1 MNELKRVNKTTSFLT
16 ITLTSF
22 LFGLMFVTMLMS
34 VNFDITQINWFDFGF
49 AVMNWIV
56 ARSIY
61 FPVGIDI
68 GNGEE
73 KIQLMVGSVNRYR
86 NIIYKNKINKEFR
99 EKIEKH
105 NKIAKCS
112 AYMDFVDNK
121 LSTVKNAKQLLKW
134 NEIKIDLLELMPL
147 LEKNKM
153 ADYKGKINLDTL
165 KIKYDKL
172 EFANIFSFGE
182 VVRRL
187 GEKYTFNAGREGLSR
202 SAMPFFVTMVTSFFN
217 ASIVVMSYGFTWLSV
232 YMFVHKIA
240 MFSLGAFNGVKL
252 GKEVILEDKY
262 AVLLNITDRTKEI
275 ITELEKELG
284 KPLEE

>member
-56 ARSIY
+56 ARTIY
-61 FPVGIDI
+61 FPVGMDI

-121 LSTVKNAKQLLKW
+121 LSTTKNAKQLLKW
-134 NEIKIDLLELMPL
+134 NEIKVDLLELMPL
-147 LEKNKM
+147 LEKDKM
-153 ADYKGKINLDTL
+153 LEYKGKINLDTL

-187 GEKYTFNAGREGLSR
+187 GEKYTFNASREGLSR
-202 SAMPFFVTMVTSFFN
+202 TTMPFLVTMITSFFN
-217 ASIVVMSYGFTWLSV
+217 ASIVVMNYGFTWLSL
-232 YMFVHKIA
+232 YMFAHKVV
-240 MFSLGAFNGVKL
+240 MFSLGAFNGVKM